1 MNIVHQLFLLDHLED
16 SEAWSGICSFL
27 GNGGTKALNFR
38 FSESFVEAVVE
49 IMRTTMRVR

>member
-27 GNGGTKALNFR
+27 GNGGTKALDFR